1 MAYTPDFSLRSGAR
15 VEPVFVGHMDEGF
28 EPDMVRGLENKVD
41 ELAREGVRSRMLVR
55 SSLLSLSGRQVLSII
70 NRFGRAGN
78 WPLKR

>member
-55 SSLLSLSGRQVLSII
+55 ITLPLLGWQVSQS
-70 NRFGRAGN
+70 RPAGVRG
-78 WPLKR
+78 K

>member
-1 MAYTPDFSLRSGAR
+1 VAYTPDFSLRSGAR

-55 SSLLSLSGRQVLSII
+55 ITLPLLGWQVSQLQSA
-70 NRFGRAGN
+70 AGQKK
-78 WPLKR
+78 WA